1 MYFLSKV
8 PDARLGEEICVWVK
22 LKAGSTMTEKE
33 LKQFCQGAISQF
45 KIPRYIKFVDE
56 FPINANQKIMKIKMQ
71 EITINELK
79 LKLK

>member
-1 MYFLSKV
+1 
-8 PDARLGEEICVWVK
+8 
-22 LKAGSTMTEKE
+22 MTEKE